1 MIVIGYLFWALA
13 LLIVAGGVVATVLAA
28 RLARPRLAL
37 LALVPVGGGLLA
49 AAFGIRLLPDPQAY
63 AVVLAL
69 GIAALG
75 VLAGSPLTAIVLDLA
90 SRGTP
95 VRRGAHGGIL
105 IRRERTGEEQE
116 VLRGGTTIGLL
127 ERAAIVGAVAVG
139 HPEVIAAIIAVKG
152 LGRFSEL
159 DSPAA
164 RERFIIGTLASML
177 WAGACAALIIVTV
190 A

>member
-1 MIVIGYLFWALA
+1 MVIGYLFWALS
-13 LLIVAGGVVATVLAA
+13 LLVIGGAVAATVLAA
-28 RLARPRLAL
+28 RLGKPWLAL
-37 LALVPVGGGLLA
+37 FALAPVGLGLLG
-49 AAFGIRLLPDPQAY
+49 AAFGIRLLPEPSAF

-69 GIAALG
+69 GIATLAI
-75 VLAGSPLTAIVLDLA
+75 LAGSPLTTIVLDLA
-90 SRGTP
+90 SRGAP

-127 ERAAIVGAVAVG
+127 ERAAIVGAIAVG
-139 HPEVIAAIIAVKG
+139 HPEVIAALIAIKG
-152 LGRFSEL
+152 LGRFNEL
-159 DSPAA
+159 DSSAA

-177 WAGACAALIIVTV
+177 WAGACAVLITVTV